1 MKSRVILR
9 ASLAAL
15 TLLLAGTLF
24 GSSCFAPTYADCA
37 FACASSAPQCP
48 AEYECRSDGY
58 CHTADSTE
66 VCAAPRPADLAM
78 STAPDLSTP
87 TPAPDLAEADAETDS
102 GT

>member
-1 MKSRVILR
+1 MKSRIILR

-37 FACASSAPQCP
+37 FACASSTPQCP

-58 CHTADSTE
+58 CHTADSTA

-78 STAPDLSTP
+78 SSAPDLAS
-87 TPAPDLAEADAETDS
+87 PDLAEADAETDS

>member
-1 MKSRVILR
+1 MKSRIILR

-48 AEYECRSDGY
+48 AEYEC
-58 CHTADSTE
+58 
-66 VCAAPRPADLAM
+66 APRPDLL
-78 STAPDLSTP
+78 TWRCRPLP
-87 TPAPDLAEADAETDS
+87 I
-102 GT
+102 